1 MRVLFVT
8 PRLPYLPC
16 HDAARLAASHLVDHL
31 AGRRAG
37 AVVVATGSG
46 DTPAQRGWLASR
58 AALVE
63 TVPAGRWRRALSGRP
78 ADVLA
83 TLHRMTRRVAARF
96 APDVIHLES
105 ALLAPLARGAAAPT
119 VLACHES
126 ATLRARDIR
135 RAGDS
140 AWRRLAARVDER
152 AETAWA
158 REWLGAATACVVD
171 SEDDRR
177 ALVEH
182 VPFERIDVLP
192 AGIDDVKYA
201 YRRSGEPWR
210 LVFTGDLSAPRDVDA
225 ARRLAGAILPRVRR
239 EVPRAELLLAGADG
253 AADAVRALGALPG
266 VRVNGSLADLR
277 ARVWGAAVYVS
288 PLEAGFGRKGR
299 LLEPMALGTPVLASP
314 PTLAG
319 MPDVLPGHHL
329 LTADGDDEFAEAIR
343 LLLRN
348 PAVANTTARNA
359 RGLVERRFTW
369 RAVGQRY
376 EALYARLAPAPAM
389 HAAG

>member
-31 AGRRAG
+31 AGRHAV
-37 AVVVATGSG
+37 AVVAATGSG

-63 TVPAGRWRRALSGRP
+63 TVPA
-78 ADVLA
+78 
-83 TLHRMTRRVAARF
+83 
-96 APDVIHLES
+96 
-105 ALLAPLARGAAAPT
+105 
-119 VLACHES
+119 CHES
-126 ATLRARDIR
+126 ATLRARDVR

-140 AWRRLAARVDER
+140 AGRRLAARVDER

-158 REWLGAATACVVD
+158 REWFGAATACVVD

-239 EVPRAELLLAGADG
+239 AVPRAELLLAGADG

-266 VRVNGSLADLR
+266 VRVTASLADLR
-277 ARVWGAAVYVS
+277 ARVWGAAVY
-288 PLEAGFGRKGR
+288 
-299 LLEPMALGTPVLASP
+299 
-314 PTLAG
+314 
-319 MPDVLPGHHL
+319 
-329 LTADGDDEFAEAIR
+329 
-343 LLLRN
+343 
-348 PAVANTTARNA
+348 
-359 RGLVERRFTW
+359 
-369 RAVGQRY
+369 
-376 EALYARLAPAPAM
+376 
-389 HAAG
+389 